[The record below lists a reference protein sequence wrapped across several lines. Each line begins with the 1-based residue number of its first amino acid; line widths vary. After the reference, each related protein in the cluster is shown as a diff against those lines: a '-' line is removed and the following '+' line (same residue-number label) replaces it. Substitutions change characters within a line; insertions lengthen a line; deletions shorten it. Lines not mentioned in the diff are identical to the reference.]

1 MYFENGLTN
10 NSKSGT
16 EYGNWCFRIVKD
28 TGI

>member
-10 NSKSGT
+10 KNKFGT

-28 TGI
+28 TEI